1 MLFLVSGA
9 SRSGKTQ
16 LARKILGEKG
26 IPYLSIDWL
35 MMGFNNGMPEQGIH
49 HLLWPD
55 DIAERMAPFLSGMID
70 SLLADDVDYLIEG
83 EALLPRTVAGL
94 IAKHPAKIRAVFLGY
109 ACTEIAAKVALIK
122 QYDSAGGDWLTR
134 QSDHYIE
141 DHVGNMIAHSK
152 RIQAACT
159 EHGLPYFDTGAD
171 FCRSM
176 DAAADLLIGD
186 SASEH

>member
-26 IPYLSIDWL
+26 IPYLSLDWL
-35 MMGFNNGMPEQGIH
+35 MMGFNSGMPEQGIH

-55 DIAERMAPFLSGMID
+55 DIAERMAPFLLGMID

-94 IAKHPAKIRAVFLGY
+94 IAQRPGKIRAVFLVRRDRDG
-109 ACTEIAAKVALIK
+109 EKVAVIK
-122 QYDSAGGDWLTR
+122 QHEPAGGDWLTR
-134 QSDHYIE
+134 QSDHYIA

-152 RIQAACT
+152 RIQAACI
-159 EHGLPYFDTGAD
+159 EYGLSYFDTGAD
-171 FCRSM
+171 FCRSI
-176 DAAADLLIGD
+176 DAAADFLIGD
-186 SASEH
+186 LASEH